1 MHDLIDDVNA
11 GKKREREVA
20 DNKDAQLIPTKNKKT
35 KGPSSP
41 KTIKA
46 VPKQEIDIDE
56 VCVVMIGK
64 DMIDLRLQTDIDQ
77 WIEKENNKPKKEL
90 APKKFVT

>member
-1 MHDLIDDVNA
+1 MHDLIDVNA

-20 DNKDAQLIPTKNKKT
+20 DNKDAQITPTKNKKP

-46 VPKQEIDIDE
+46 VPKQEIDINN
-56 VCVVMIGK
+56 VCVDWKIH
-64 DMIDLRLQTDIDQ
+64 DRFASS
-77 WIEKENNKPKKEL
+77 NRY
-90 APKKFVT
+90 